1 MRKPSNPSD
10 SLVRPTGARG
20 REGAI
25 GSEALVAL
33 FAQAHEPHALLIAFA
48 DGVAGLHDE
57 LGSLG
62 QYLQSACA
70 NGDWPA
76 YGRAMRQ
83 LIDKYIRFVDL
94 DTPALSATD
103 PSVRLRDLLRQTLGI
118 ALAALLRNEPAL
130 SEEALALAR
139 AFRAAEAGAA
149 DLDRL
154 SLRLTD
160 LCRRIDVHAE
170 AAEEQ
175 VALLI
180 GLFDLLLE
188 NIGELL
194 DEKSWLHGQLAQIR
208 GLLAGPLDR
217 GAIEEARAEL
227 REVIYRQGVLK
238 QGIEASKVAMKTM
251 MSTFVERLD
260 GMAMHTGEY
269 QDRLAGHAQRI
280 REARSIAGLNTV
292 LDQVLDDT
300 GRIQAQALRARD
312 DLIAARREVEQ
323 SERRIHQLEQ
333 KLRDA
338 AGLAREDE
346 LTSCLNRRGFD
357 EAFEREA
364 LRARE
369 DRPLCMA
376 LVDLDDFR
384 RLNATHGHLGGDAA
398 LRHFVDVARL
408 TLRDSDVLGRF
419 GGEEF
424 VILMPA
430 TTLAHALAALAR
442 LRTVLAHRPVVHDET
457 RIVITFSAGVALR
470 RPGETLESLLK
481 RADLAM
487 YSAKRAGKDRA
498 MAAQA

>member
-1 MRKPSNPSD
+1 M
-10 SLVRPTGARG
+10 ARG

-33 FAQAHEPHALLIAFA
+33 FAQAHEPQALLAAFA

-57 LGSLG
+57 LGGLG

-70 NGDWPA
+70 SGDWPA

-83 LIDKYIRFVDL
+83 LIDKYVRFVDL
-94 DTPALSATD
+94 DAPAPAADDASA
-103 PSVRLRDLLRQTLGI
+103 RLRDLLRQTLGV
-118 ALAALLRNEPAL
+118 ALAALLRNEQAL
-130 SEEALALAR
+130 SDEALALAR
-139 AFRAAEAGAA
+139 AFRDHAPGDALEALAQ
-149 DLDRL
+149 RL
-154 SLRLTD
+154 SE
-160 LCRRIDVHAE
+160 LCRRVGVHAE

-180 GLFDLLLE
+180 GLFELLLQ
-188 NIGELL
+188 NVGELL
-194 DEKSWLHGQLAQIR
+194 DEKSWLHGQISQIR

-217 GAIEEARAEL
+217 RSIEEARTEL

-238 QGIEASKVAMKTM
+238 QGIDASKVAMKSM
-251 MSTFVERLD
+251 MTTFVERLD
-260 GMAMHTGEY
+260 GMAVHTGEY

-280 REARSIAGLNTV
+280 REARSIAGLNGV
-292 LDQVLDDT
+292 LDAVLDDT

-312 DLIAARREVEQ
+312 DLIAARLEVEE
-323 SERRIHQLEQ
+323 SEKRIHLLEQ

-338 AGLAREDE
+338 AWLAREDE

-364 LRARE
+364 ARARE

-408 TLRDSDVLGRF
+408 TLRESDIVGRF

-442 LRTVLAHRPVVHDET
+442 LRTVLAHRPVLHDET

-470 RPGETLESLLK
+470 RPRETLESLLK

-487 YSAKRAGKDRA
+487 YSAKRAGKDRS